1 MRAPLV
7 PPILALATPAYVF
20 PITVL
25 ITLRLG
31 QTENLVTLE
40 RTPPLMGQGKQN
52 MPSPLP
58 LQEEVTPDEQ
68 QIIK

>member
-7 PPILALATPAYVF
+7 PPILALTTPVYVF

-25 ITLRLG
+25 ITSGLR
-31 QTENLVTLE
+31 QTENLVTGKDPHLVG
-40 RTPPLMGQGKQN
+40 LGKQN
-52 MPSPLP
+52 MPLP

-68 QIIK
+68 YVVK

>member
-25 ITLRLG
+25 ITSGLG
-31 QTENLVTLE
+31 QTENAVTLE
-40 RTPPLMGQGKQN
+40 RTPTLVGLG
-52 MPSPLP
+52 
-58 LQEEVTPDEQ
+58 
-68 QIIK
+68 